1 MIYERRRDGVADNYL
16 SDQEQSV
23 GALLRKHNSFELILE
38 QRLLTRGTGSI
49 MLSLEQFLQVEA
61 LG

>member
-23 GALLRKHNSFELILE
+23 GALLRKHNKLRADSRTTVINPGYRIDYVIL
-38 QRLLTRGTGSI
+38 GTVSSG
-49 MLSLEQFLQVEA
+49 
-61 LG
+61 

>member
-1 MIYERRRDGVADNYL
+1 MIYECRRDGVADNYL

-38 QRLLTRGTGSI
+38 QRLLTQGTGSI